1 MITLEWADTTKEEM
15 VGNKITI
22 KAPWDS
28 TSKKLLYF
36 NCKDSKGTPLAVNVD
51 KNFIDESGSFTNSDI
66 LSNDTGTRILRLAS
80 NSSVSVGEYK
90 IAVKY
95 HPEKQITAI
104 IKIANTL
111 NIRYYPYIVDDVVS
125 NDIYIL
131 STAYSITVSDE
142 DDVFHMKSHGGI
154 EWVSVRY
161 IESSDTPYK
170 FIDCAVYNKD
180 CLSYTS
186 ISDKPTS
193 GRNLR
198 WGTTIYILAYSS
210 LNHEFN
216 AVGKGF
222 EFAKG
227 GWDMLFPEKTL

>member
-1 MITLEWADTTKEEM
+1 MITLEWADVTKEEM

-36 NCKDSKGTPLAVNVD
+36 NCKDSNGTPLAVNVD

-95 HPEKQITAI
+95 HPEKQITATV
-104 IKIANTL
+104 KIASTVN
-111 NIRYYPYIVDDVVS
+111 NIRYYPYTVDDVVA

-131 STAYSITVSDE
+131 STA
-142 DDVFHMKSHGGI
+142 
-154 EWVSVRY
+154 
-161 IESSDTPYK
+161 
-170 FIDCAVYNKD
+170 
-180 CLSYTS
+180 
-186 ISDKPTS
+186 
-193 GRNLR
+193 
-198 WGTTIYILAYSS
+198 
-210 LNHEFN
+210 
-216 AVGKGF
+216 
-222 EFAKG
+222 
-227 GWDMLFPEKTL
+227 